1 MVLTRRRVELIRKR
15 AILLGIAALL
25 SVSALLAVGILLFG
39 HFGPT
44 EARIL
49 GTTGLLAAYG
59 LLALPAAILLE
70 QGRQAALAA
79 GLATLSGTGALLALV
94 SVWWSSEP
102 PVGLGKAVG
111 TVTVFAVGATQTAA
125 LSARRPRQDA
135 TAVRRLFGLSIVLAG
150 IVAVM
155 FAVLIWFEPN
165 GEAYGRLLAALVV
178 LDVLVVALQPILAR
192 ARPTFPVHHLRIALE
207 SGESVV
213 MDIPA
218 ADLATAAA
226 QAIRRLEREGRA
238 PVTLGFTP
246 AEVRAARAWPEAAR
260 SVESAAR
267 GFAGTRATGRER
279 ARPPRRPSR

>member
-1 MVLTRRRVELIRKR
+1 MIGKR
-15 AILLGIAALL
+15 AILLGIAGLL

-44 EARIL
+44 EGRIL

-70 QGRQAALAA
+70 QGRHAALATGA
-79 GLATLSGTGALLALV
+79 AALSGTGALLALV
-94 SVWWSSEP
+94 SLWWSSEP

-135 TAVRRLFGLSIVLAG
+135 TAVRRLFELSIVLAA
-150 IVAVM
+150 IVTVM
-155 FAVLIWFEPN
+155 FAVLIWSEPN
-165 GEAYGRLLAALVV
+165 WGVYGRLLGALIVI
-178 LDVLVVALQPILAR
+178 DVLVVTLQPILAR
-192 ARPTFPVHHLRIALE
+192 ARPALPVHHLRIALE

-213 MDIPA
+213 MDVPA

-226 QAIRRLEREGRA
+226 QAIRRLEQEGRA

-246 AEVRAARAWPEAAR
+246 AEARAARAGPEAAG
-260 SVESAAR
+260 SAGPAAG
-267 GFAGTRATGRER
+267 GFAGTRATGRGR
-279 ARPPRRPSR
+279 ARSPRRSSR

>member
-1 MVLTRRRVELIRKR
+1 MISKR

-44 EARIL
+44 EGRIL
-49 GTTGLLAAYG
+49 ATTGLLAAYA
-59 LLALPAAILLE
+59 LLALPAAILVE

-79 GLATLSGTGALLALV
+79 GLATLSGTGAVLALV
-94 SVWWSSEP
+94 SVWWGSEP

-111 TVTVFAVGATQTAA
+111 TVTAFAVGATQTAA
-125 LSARRPRQDA
+125 LSARRPQQDA
-135 TAVRRLFGLSIVLAG
+135 TAVRRLFGLSIVLAA
-150 IVAVM
+150 IVTVM
-155 FAVLIWFEPN
+155 FAVLIWSEPN

-192 ARPTFPVHHLRIALE
+192 ARPALPVHHLRIAFE

-213 MDIPA
+213 MDVPA

-226 QAIRRLEREGRA
+226 QAIRRLEREGRP
-238 PVTLGFTP
+238 PVTLAFTP
-246 AEVRAARAWPEAAR
+246 AEVQAARAEPGAAR
-260 SVESAAR
+260 SVGPAAR
-267 GFAGTRATGRER
+267 EFAGTRATGRVR
-279 ARPPRRPSR
+279 ARSPRRSSR